1 MRVKVTLA
9 CSECKQ
15 RNYNTTKNKKNNPD
29 RIELQKYVVHT
40 YSGHENKVKATI
52 EKAVKTRGMEDCIT
66 QVVVPTE
73 DVVETTKTGK
83 EKIRQRK
90 VYPSYVIVKMIITDE
105 SWYVVRNTK
114 GVTGFVGPGSKPV
127 PLSDDEVKA
136 MGIDI
141 NTPKIVDGEIDLE
154 IGDAI
159 RVAKGPFMGQIG
171 NVEDINIDKKEVKV
185 SINAFGKQTPFT
197 MDVDGIEKI

>member
-1 MRVKVTLA
+1 M
-9 CSECKQ
+9 SELEK
-15 RNYNTTKNKKNNPD
+15 PSW
-29 RIELQKYVVHT
+29 YVVHT

-83 EKIRQRK
+83 EKTRQRK
-90 VYPSYVIVKMIITDE
+90 VFPSYVLVKMVITDE

-127 PLSDDEVKA
+127 ALSEEEVQA
-136 MGIDI
+136 MGIDTE
-141 NTPKIVDGEIDLE
+141 NSNKLVSGGIDLE
-154 IGDAI
+154 VGDTVKI
-159 RVAKGPFMGQIG
+159 AKGSFTGQIG
-171 NVEDINIDKKEVKV
+171 TVEEINLENKEIKV
-185 SINAFGKQTPFT
+185 CISAFGKRTLFT
-197 MDVDGIEKI
+197 IEFESIEKI

>member
-1 MRVKVTLA
+1 M
-9 CSECKQ
+9 S
-15 RNYNTTKNKKNNPD
+15 
-29 RIELQKYVVHT
+29 ELQDVRWYVVHT

-83 EKIRQRK
+83 EKTRQRK
-90 VYPSYVIVKMIITDE
+90 VFPSYVLVKMVITDE

-127 PLSDDEVKA
+127 PLSDEEVKA
-136 MGIDI
+136 MGIELEAQKLATKD
-141 NTPKIVDGEIDLE
+141 IDLE
-154 IGDAI
+154 IGDT
-159 RVAKGPFMGQIG
+159 VELVKGPFNGQIG
-171 NVEDINIDKKEVKV
+171 VVEEINVETKEIKVCID
-185 SINAFGKQTPFT
+185 AFGKKTLFV
-197 MDVDGIEKI
+197 MELDGLQKI

>member
-1 MRVKVTLA
+1 M
-9 CSECKQ
+9 S
-15 RNYNTTKNKKNNPD
+15 
-29 RIELQKYVVHT
+29 ELQELKWYVVHT

-83 EKIRQRK
+83 EKTRQRK
-90 VYPSYVIVKMIITDE
+90 VYPSYVLVKMIITDE

-127 PLSDDEVKA
+127 PLSEEEVMA
-136 MGIDI
+136 MGIDTT
-141 NTPKIVDGEIDLE
+141 TPKLVNSDIDLE
-154 IGDAI
+154 IGDAVK
-159 RVAKGPFMGQIG
+159 VANGPFSGQVG
-171 NVEDINIDKKEVKV
+171 VVEEINLENKEIKVCID
-185 SINAFGKQTPFT
+185 AFGKKTLF
-197 MDVDGIEKI
+197 VVEFEGIEKI